1 MKEQCD
7 NICNTCPIN
16 GQIYCALMFLK
27 TNNEN
32 MKNFSERL
40 INLENMLL
48 EASKKNSSFDSSDLP
63 VLDPN
68 IETKKK

>member
-48 EASKKNSSFDSSDLP
+48 EASKKIVF
-63 VLDPN
+63 
-68 IETKKK
+68 